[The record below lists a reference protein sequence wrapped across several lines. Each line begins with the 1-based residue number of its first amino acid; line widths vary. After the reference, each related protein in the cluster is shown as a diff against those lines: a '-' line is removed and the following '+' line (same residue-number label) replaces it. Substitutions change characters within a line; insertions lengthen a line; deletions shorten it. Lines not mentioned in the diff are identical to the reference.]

1 MSPQTPPQNP
11 DTLGQRIRQARA
23 RAGLYQREL
32 AKTVG
37 ISTHYLCRV
46 ERDHLK
52 PSDVLVGKIARACAV
67 PVDELTV
74 SAA

>member
-1 MSPQTPPQNP
+1 MSPHTPPPNP

-32 AKTVG
+32 AESVG

-52 PSDVLVGKIARACAV
+52 PSTVLLGKIARACSV
-67 PVDELTV
+67 PIDELMA